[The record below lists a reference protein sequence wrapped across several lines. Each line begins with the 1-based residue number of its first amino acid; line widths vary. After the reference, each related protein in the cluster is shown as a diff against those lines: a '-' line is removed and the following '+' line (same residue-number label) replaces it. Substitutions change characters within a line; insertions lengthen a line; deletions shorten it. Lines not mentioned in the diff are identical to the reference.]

1 MDRSLDLLVLLDELG
16 RGRRRVILDRAQ
28 VDGEE
33 RGLVEEDVDVE
44 LPEDLAHVDAALRRS
59 KLLGLLLTRL
69 HDLVRDRVAAE
80 HVRVLFGVMLKRLA
94 RRQVWASAMTMM
106 TRSRLQARIGVQERR
121 ASDGRAKLGISSSAS
136 L

>member
-106 TRSRLQARIGVQERR
+106 TRSRLQARSGVQERR

>member
-33 RGLVEEDVDVE
+33 RGLIEEDVDVE

-80 HVRVLFGVMLKRLA
+80 HVRVLFDVMLKRLA